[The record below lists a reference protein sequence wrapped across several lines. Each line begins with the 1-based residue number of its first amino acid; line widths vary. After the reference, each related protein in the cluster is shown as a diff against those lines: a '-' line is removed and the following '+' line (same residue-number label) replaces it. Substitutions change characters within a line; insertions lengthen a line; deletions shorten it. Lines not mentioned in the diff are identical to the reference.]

1 MADNTLAR
9 LPAGYVIGSLPVK
22 YSFWTS
28 ITKSARF
35 GFSAITLIVGQ
46 RKKGSVRYWFE
57 VPARKMPPTV
67 RSVEGGDTYGFW
79 WSNHST
85 GGTNFV
91 LLSLDGEEAW
101 LVVLGLADP
110 PHPVHFLRS
119 HWTLVERVKRGSQI
133 GDGSGS

>member
-1 MADNTLAR
+1 MADNTFAR

-67 RSVEGGDTYGFW
+67 RSVEGGDTYGFRC
-79 WSNHST
+79 SNHST

-91 LLSLDGEEAW
+91 PLALDGEQGW
-101 LVVLGLADP
+101 LEVLSLADP
-110 PHPVHFLRS
+110 PHPVHFVWS
-119 HWTLVERVKRGSQI
+119 HWALLTRVKRV
-133 GDGSGS
+133 

>member
-1 MADNTLAR
+1 M
-9 LPAGYVIGSLPVK
+9 GSLPVK

-79 WSNHST
+79 GSNHST
-85 GGTNFV
+85 GGAIFI
-91 LLSLDGEEAW
+91 LLPLNGERAGLE
-101 LVVLGLADP
+101 VLGWATP
-110 PHPVHFLRS
+110 PHPVHFLWS
-119 HWTLVERVKRGSQI
+119 HWALVQ
-133 GDGSGS
+133 